1 MVDLTPI
8 QPQPHAVPTRSIPSE
23 IHRYELTLS
32 DYWRIIVK
40 RRMVVFV
47 SFLLVLILSIVYTN
61 SKTPL
66 YEASSAV
73 RVVSNPRAFQMEGG
87 FLMQQGDPLATYASM
102 IRSQEVVERV
112 VIKLKLL
119 PPDGRLEDLT
129 AKASEISGS
138 ISTGHDSET
147 GTISISVVYPNPEL
161 AAAIANQVAQTF
173 VEVDLLEKT
182 KQARN
187 LRRFIESQLN
197 DFSRKLDETENK
209 LRQFRASGR
218 ALGIA
223 VGMEQRLSDLEK
235 EKNILLQQFTEKHPD
250 VTKVTTQIEGLRGRI
265 GKLPADELELA
276 RLQRE
281 LEINDRSYRM
291 MKDKY
296 ESARLAE
303 AEKVSDIT
311 VTESA
316 PIPEEPVLPKKNMNK
331 LAGAMIGVVVGVLLA
346 FIQENL
352 DTSIGAIEDVEH
364 VVRLPVIGVLPYY
377 NPHKEEQPWWRI
389 DQSFNN
395 FFRQRKD
402 LPPDASFL
410 IMNQDS
416 FSTLSEAYRI
426 LRTFVEFLMGEKG
439 ALGRVIVITSTG
451 PQEGKTLTACN
462 LSISLAQAGRKT
474 LLIDAD
480 LRRPTVHRLFGLKR
494 SPGLAEV
501 LMGSHTLNEAKK
513 TMGDI
518 LVGETSQWDQL
529 LTSKM
534 LDRLEIVTTGLH
546 TPTPA
551 ELLASDAMKNLLN
564 FGKTTYD
571 YIIVDTPPVL
581 PVTDARTIGILADA
595 TFFVYRAGKTAR
607 RALTRAREEL
617 NLAGVSVKGII
628 LNQATPE
635 ITLTDSYY
643 YQYYGEKRGKKKAP
657 QEKPQRVIQE

>member
-1 MVDLTPI
+1 MPDLPSI
-8 QPQPHAVPTRSIPSE
+8 QPQPAAVPPRAIPTELS
-23 IHRYELTLS
+23 RYELTLS
-32 DYWRIIVK
+32 DYWRIIYR
-40 RRMVVFV
+40 RRMMVFS
-47 SFLLVLILSIVYTN
+47 SFLLVLILAIVYTN
-61 SKTPL
+61 TKTPL
-66 YEASSAV
+66 YEAGSAV
-73 RVVSNPRAFQMEGG
+73 RVVSSPKAFQYEGG
-87 FLMQQGDPLATYASM
+87 FFMPQGDMLPTYASM
-102 IRSQEVVERV
+102 ISSQPVVERV

-119 PPDGRLEDLT
+119 PPDARAHDLT
-129 AKASEISGS
+129 AKAAEIAGAITTSP
-138 ISTGHDSET
+138 DPDT
-147 GTISISVVYPNPEL
+147 GTIGINVLYPNPEL
-161 AAAIANQVAQTF
+161 AAAIANQAAQAF
-173 VEVDLLEKT
+173 VEVNLLEKT
-182 KQARN
+182 RQARN

-197 DFSRKLDETENK
+197 DFSGKLQDTEDK
-209 LRQFRASGR
+209 LREFRQSGR

-223 VGMEQRLSDLEK
+223 VGMEQRLTDLEK
-235 EKNILLQQFTEKHPD
+235 ERNVLLKQFTEKHPD
-250 VTKVTTQIEGLRGRI
+250 VVKLTTQIDGLRDRI
-265 GKLPADELELA
+265 KKLPADELELA

-303 AEKVSDIT
+303 AEQVSDIT

-316 PIPEEPVLPKKNMNK
+316 PVPEEPVLPKKNVNK
-331 LAGAMIGVVVGVLLA
+331 LAGALIGIIVGVVLA
-346 FIQENL
+346 FVQENL

-377 NPHKEEQPWWRI
+377 NPHKEEQPWWRF
-389 DQSFNN
+389 DEALNQ
-395 FFRQRKD
+395 FFRNRKD

-426 LRTFVEFLMGEKG
+426 LRTFVEFLMGERG
-439 ALGRVIVITSTG
+439 PVGRVIVVTSTG

-462 LSISLAQAGRKT
+462 LAISLAQTGRKT

-501 LMGSHTLNEAKK
+501 LMGSHALSEAKK
-513 TMGDI
+513 NMGDI

-534 LDRLEIVTTGLH
+534 LDRLEIMTSGVH

-551 ELLASDAMKNLLN
+551 ELLASDAMKNLLTQS
-564 FGKTTYD
+564 KTTYD
-571 YIIVDTPPVL
+571 YVIVDTPPVL

-617 NLAGVSVKGII
+617 NLAGVTVKGII

-643 YQYYGEKRGKKKAP
+643 YQYYGEGKDKKGKAKPRAP
-657 QEKPQRVIQE
+657 RTVQE